1 MKFLK
6 GCLIVVATLVL
17 IGGAGYLY
25 ASSGVKSK
33 PGYAELV
40 MPKGSSVNALVSV
53 KLGPG
58 GVGPA
63 RWVFDKIV
71 EYSDHEIDAEA
82 RVVKDVLADLNGV
95 QLRVYEVADNREA
108 FDVAIA
114 ESVAAL
120 QAQNWQT
127 LAKVYEDDERVV
139 VMHNGNNTEIDGVSV
154 MVSTPENAVFIN
166 LIGPFDGQA
175 IADAVSQLH

>member
-6 GCLIVVATLVL
+6 GFLIVVAALL
-17 IGGAGYLY
+17 FIGGAGYLY

-33 PGYAELV
+33 PGYAQLV
-40 MPKGSSVNALVSV
+40 FPSGSSVNALVSV

-63 RWVFDKIV
+63 RWVAEKIV
-71 EYSDHEIDAEA
+71 ANSGHKLDTQA
-82 RVVKDVLADLNGV
+82 RIFTDVLNELNGV
-95 QLRVYEVADNREA
+95 QLRVYEVDDNRQA
-108 FDVAIA
+108 FDSAIA

-120 QAQNWQT
+120 KAQDWQT
-127 LAKVYEDDERVV
+127 VVKVYEDNERVV
-139 VMHNGNNTEIDGVSV
+139 VMHNGNNTQINGVSV

-166 LIGPFDGQA
+166 LIGPFDAQA
-175 IADAVSQLH
+175 IDDAVSQLH

>member
-1 MKFLK
+1 MKFFK
-6 GCLIVVATLVL
+6 VFLIVVATLL
-17 IGGAGYLY
+17 FIGGAGYRY
-25 ASSGVKSK
+25 ASSGLNSK
-33 PGYAELV
+33 PGYAKLV
-40 MPKGSSVNALVSV
+40 MPKGSSANALVSV

-63 RWVFDKIV
+63 RWIFEKIV
-71 EYSDHEIDAEA
+71 ENSDHQIDAEA

-95 QLRVYEVADNREA
+95 QLRVYEVADNRA
-108 FDVAIA
+108 SFDTAIA

-139 VMHNGNNTEIDGVSV
+139 VMHSGNNSQIDGVSV
-154 MVSTPENAVFIN
+154 MVSTPENAVFVN

-175 IADAVSQLH
+175 IAAAVNQLH